1 MASSKLKT
9 AAEVS
14 RELMDSALYAVK
26 KSGVSKKLAAK
37 LFGVSRTT
45 LGRRLQNP
53 RPERHGGRT
62 KFPAQ
67 VEDELVDLLTSCC
80 IMGIPL
86 NRYHC
91 YQLFSQVAIDLGLK
105 NTACSSTSFKNFLKR
120 HKSLSLRI
128 SHASNRKQDRE
139 WTMEVCEQYIS
150 KLQKLKDG
158 GFLDAP
164 EQIWNLDETAF
175 DTSQVVDTVVGVKGL
190 KLVPSQFNGNAKEC
204 VTVLPCGNAAG
215 LQLKFLAL
223 YSGKLHI
230 QSRLQDTHNIDHH
243 AEVKEFVEN
252 VQRGVTPASALARAL
267 AKSLMDDAP
276 RKKRLQKN
284 TMLNLKAGALIT
296 SDEFV
301 ETVEKMQADS
311 AAKKS
316 ALKAADAATKAA
328 SKAAGKVTASA
339 AEKAARKAE
348 KAAEKVAEKTAKTAE
363 KAATQAAKAV
373 EKAAAKLAARDAKL
387 SRIQKRK
394 TVDDIPPPKRA
405 RKETCKA

>member
-1 MASSKLKT
+1 MMASSKLKT

-91 YQLFSQVAIDLGLK
+91 YQLFSQVAIELGLK

-175 DTSQVVDTVVGVKGL
+175 HTSQVVDTVVGVKGL

-230 QSRLQDTHNIDHH
+230 QSRLQDTHNMCYH
-243 AEVKEFVEN
+243 AVNVSGYMDQLIFANYVKTVVF
-252 VQRGVTPASALARAL
+252 PA
-267 AKSLMDDAP
+267 M
-276 RKKRLQKN
+276 
-284 TMLNLKAGALIT
+284 
-296 SDEFV
+296 
-301 ETVEKMQADS
+301 
-311 AAKKS
+311 
-316 ALKAADAATKAA
+316 
-328 SKAAGKVTASA
+328 
-339 AEKAARKAE
+339 
-348 KAAEKVAEKTAKTAE
+348 TAE
-363 KAATQAAKAV
+363 KNV
-373 EKAAAKLAARDAKL
+373 IFVDGHFSHVNNLLLVRYCRDHF
-387 SRIQKRK
+387 
-394 TVDDIPPPKRA
+394 
-405 RKETCKA
+405 KETGVEVQIFCFPSGQTSRLQPFDVSAFGPMKKKWNEHLRNRRIKKGIVR